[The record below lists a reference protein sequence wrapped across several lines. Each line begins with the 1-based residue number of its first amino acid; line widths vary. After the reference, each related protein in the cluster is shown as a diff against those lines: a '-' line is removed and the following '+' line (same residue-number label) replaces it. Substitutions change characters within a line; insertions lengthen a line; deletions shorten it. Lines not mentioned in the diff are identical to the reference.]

1 MTGVQTC
8 ALPIYIGM
16 HYVEL
21 GDFAAA
27 KPWFERSL
35 HLEGQDNPT
44 ALNYLKIV
52 NNRMLEA
59 ATNEISAKL
68 GLPSP

>member
-1 MTGVQTC
+1 
-8 ALPIYIGM
+8 
-16 HYVEL
+16 
-21 GDFAAA
+21 
-27 KPWFERSL
+27 
-35 HLEGQDNPT
+35 LEGQDNPT
-44 ALNYLKIV
+44 ALTYLKIA